1 MDARE
6 LPEELG
12 ERVVKFGMP
21 IGPEIARA
29 VLNCINELGFDV
41 VKMTRIGNAHPGPEP
56 SGRQWR
62 LHGEST
68 LHMEDQACYVLD
80 DIWVE

>member
-1 MDARE
+1 MDAKE

-29 VLNCINELGFDV
+29 VLDCINELGFDV
-41 VKMTRIGNAHPGPEP
+41 VKMTMIGSVHEGPEP
-56 SGRQWR
+56 SKR
-62 LHGEST
+62 LHFHGPT
-68 LHMEDQACYVLD
+68 TVHMNDRSCYVLD